1 MSLTVFP
8 PLLAEL
14 WEAMYHTFF
23 SFSRLCWSF
32 DLTWRSW
39 NFKSFP
45 INGRVSF
52 SPLSIMVLAASNT
65 YKEGNTIIRKGDI
78 LQSLIQSISDKRT
91 AWCFMFSDIC
101 LDARTGHCWPNTQ
114 GKYAQG
120 HRDWMVSLSASPPAR
135 QWTLCSGVRLSEL
148 CCIDTGR
155 ISSGMTDRSRS
166 C

>member
-78 LQSLIQSISDKRT
+78 LQALIQSISDKRT

-101 LDARTGHCWPNTQ
+101 LDARTGHCWPNTRKGNMPRATEIEWFRYQPRLRQ
-114 GKYAQG
+114 G
-120 HRDWMVSLSASPPAR
+120 
-135 QWTLCSGVRLSEL
+135 SEL
-148 CCIDTGR
+148 CAVVSDSQNCAT
-155 ISSGMTDRSRS
+155 
-166 C
+166 